1 MTEVES
7 YAHPMPFR
15 DEQPPVA
22 SVEVKDT
29 ESPVLRVVVGE
40 EHAVYSTRLN
50 FRYTVG
56 QLGGARTRFGIDK
69 LSGIFF
75 GSLPLDIIRSR
86 CGRRSWCRVCV
97 DSLSLRGSRRKH
109 EYRVEKSAEV
119 G

>member
-56 QLGGARTRFGIDK
+56 QPGDSFDEPNLDRQTSAPTAENLLVFRMDEPQSNPACVQAIRESRPARVQTGVR
-69 LSGIFF
+69 
-75 GSLPLDIIRSR
+75 
-86 CGRRSWCRVCV
+86 
-97 DSLSLRGSRRKH
+97 
-109 EYRVEKSAEV
+109 
-119 G
+119 